1 MTTVFRNFAATIVVL
16 IGTALH
22 PTLLELRFVDPD
34 GNEVQLDKAEL
45 LLVGWGEVGRI
56 QLEPTE
62 EGLQINLDPNW
73 LRPRMGNRYEKF
85 DWLDHLD
92 YVFVYLQ
99 ADPFASI
106 RSNAFQWIGDRVN
119 HPGPVRVAFPGGE
132 TVIVEKGE
140 TIRATITFRKK
151 DVKHV
156 RFVDPEGRPFPGIHV
171 DAYMY
176 WSAQN
181 HCGALSGSEPLG
193 EFVSDAYGLI
203 TLPDGDYEYALELR
217 DRRIRE
223 FVPYSNL
230 SWRVVSDLKT
240 PEPVFVVLEHPIRP
254 LELIVRREG
263 KPVTGWVQ
271 PHVLTRNCSCGA
283 CSALYEGVDKFGR
296 IRIKNFRPAIYSSIW
311 LMDHRTGE
319 ELWRADPSSWTE
331 PRTIEIDLPS
341 HGSPKEETEA
351 RTSE

>member
-1 MTTVFRNFAATIVVL
+1 MVVL

-45 LLVGWGEVGRI
+45 LLVGWGVTDRI
-56 QLEPTE
+56 ELEPTE
-62 EGLQINLDPNW
+62 KGLQVILDPEW
-73 LRPRMGNRYEKF
+73 LRPRMGERSQKF

-92 YVFVYLQ
+92 YVFLYLQ
-99 ADPFASI
+99 ADPYAPI
-106 RSNAFQWIGDRVN
+106 RSHAFQWIDDRVN
-119 HPGPVRVAFPGGE
+119 HPGPVRIAFPGGE

-140 TIRATITFRKK
+140 TIRATIAFRKN

-156 RFVDPEGRPFPGIHV
+156 RLVDPEGWPFPGIQV
-171 DAYMY
+171 NAFMY
-176 WSAQN
+176 WSSQN
-181 HCGALSGSEPLG
+181 HCAALSGSEPLG

-223 FVPYSNL
+223 FVPYSSL

-254 LELIVRREG
+254 LELRIRREG
-263 KPVTGWVQ
+263 KPVTRSVQ
-271 PHVLTRNCSCGA
+271 LFGLLRDCFCGA
-283 CSALYEGVDKFGR
+283 CDGPKEAVDNRGR
-296 IRIKNFRPAIYSSIW
+296 IREENFRPAIYSAIW
-311 LMDHRTGE
+311 LIDHRTKE
-319 ELWRADPSSWTE
+319 EVWRTDPSSWTE
-331 PRTIEIDLPS
+331 PRTIEIDLS
-341 HGSPKEETEA
+341 DHGPRKEETEA